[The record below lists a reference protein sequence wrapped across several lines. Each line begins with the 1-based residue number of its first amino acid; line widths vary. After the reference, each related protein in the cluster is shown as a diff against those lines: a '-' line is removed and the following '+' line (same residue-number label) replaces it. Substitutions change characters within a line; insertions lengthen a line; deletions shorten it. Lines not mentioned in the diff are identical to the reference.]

1 MNFSFCLWNYHVW
14 EFPIP
19 LVYTSKSFYNSGSFS
34 KIFSNLCKP
43 TDNNLKLVL
52 FVLFFCFLYS
62 IVWRFSVSD
71 TFYFLGRLIWKIDK
85 TFFTIFHLRFIWSLL
100 SYRFDPAFWFTSAG
114 TKCFGSSP
122 IINGKRSSDGFQ
134 TNCIQISVD
143 VEVDKWSSGG
153 RKNLKQTQL
162 AKNLRRFERS

>member
-52 FVLFFCFLYS
+52 LFYSFVFYIQLY
-62 IVWRFSVSD
+62 
-71 TFYFLGRLIWKIDK
+71 
-85 TFFTIFHLRFIWSLL
+85 
-100 SYRFDPAFWFTSAG
+100 
-114 TKCFGSSP
+114 
-122 IINGKRSSDGFQ
+122 DGFQ
-134 TNCIQISVD
+134 FQILFIFLD
-143 VEVDKWSSGG
+143 DW
-153 RKNLKQTQL
+153 
-162 AKNLRRFERS
+162 FERLIKPSLRFFIFASFDPYCLTVLILLSGLPVQVLNVLVLLRSLDSPFLLLICYYL

>member
-85 TFFTIFHLRFIWSLL
+85 TFFTIFQLHFFDPDCLTVLILL
-100 SYRFDPAFWFTSAG
+100 SGLPVQVLNVLVLLRSLD
-114 TKCFGSSP
+114 SP
-122 IINGKRSSDGFQ
+122 FLLLI
-134 TNCIQISVD
+134 CYY
-143 VEVDKWSSGG
+143 
-153 RKNLKQTQL
+153 L
-162 AKNLRRFERS
+162 